1 MNKRETI
8 GNLRHRATI
17 QQYSTARDS
26 YGQELVT
33 YSSLATVWAAYDY
46 RITRSDEQQ
55 LAEKKTAV
63 ATVNWMIRYR
73 DDVEPKMRLTDE
85 AGNIYD
91 ILSVNPDPMKTR
103 LVLEC
108 QNVGL
113 GGAIYAAP
121 VPGDTDQRTYRQ
133 TFTGLSGQDVTITEN
148 GGTLPTN
155 TDHILVFINGQMIE
169 EWTVSGSVITIT
181 APTLISSDYVTIQFW
196 PSDERVYS
204 QTFTNVTGD
213 AVTVTENNGELPS
226 NNAQIA
232 VFVNGQY
239 TEQWTHSGAVISFSI
254 SIDSG
259 DTVLVKF
266 WK

>member
-1 MNKRETI
+1 MRKGETI

-17 QQYSTARDS
+17 QQYSTARDA

-33 YSSLATVWAAYDY
+33 FSSLATVWGAYDY
-46 RITRSDEQQ
+46 RINKSDEEQ
-55 LAEKKTAV
+55 LAEKKTPV
-63 ATVNWMIRYR
+63 ATVNWTIRYR

-108 QNVGL
+108 QNVGI

-133 TFTGLSGQDVTITEN
+133 TFTGLAGQDVTVTEN
-148 GGTLPTN
+148 GGNLPTN
-155 TDHILVFINGQMIE
+155 TDHILVFVNGQMIE

-181 APTLISSDYVTIQFW
+181 APTLISSDYVTVQFW

-204 QTFTNVTGD
+204 QAFTGVTGD

-226 NNAQIA
+226 SSAQVA

-239 TEQWTHSGAVISFSI
+239 TEQWTKSGATITFSI
-254 SIDSG
+254 TIDSA

-266 WK
+266 WR

>member
-1 MNKRETI
+1 MRKNETI

-33 YSSLATVWAAYDY
+33 FSNLATVWAAYDY
-46 RITRSDEQQ
+46 RINASDENQI
-55 LAEKKTAV
+55 AEKKTAI
-63 ATVNWMIRYR
+63 ATVNWTIRYR

-91 ILSVNPDPMKTR
+91 ILSVNPDGMKSR
-103 LVLEC
+103 IVLEC
-108 QNVGL
+108 QNTGL
-113 GGAIYAAP
+113 GGAIYASP
-121 VPGDTDQRTYRQ
+121 IPGDTDQQTYRQ
-133 TFTGLSGQDVTITEN
+133 TFTGLAGQSVTVTEN
-148 GGTLPTN
+148 GGELPTN
-155 TDHILVFINGQMIE
+155 TDQIMVFVNGQQLD

-181 APTLISSDYVTIQFW
+181 APTLISTDYVTVQFW
-196 PSDERVYS
+196 PGDERVYS
-204 QTFTNVTGD
+204 QTFTGVTGD
-213 AVTVTENNGELPS
+213 EVTVTANNGELPS
-226 NNAQIA
+226 NTAQIA

-254 SIDSG
+254 TIDSG

-266 WK
+266 WR